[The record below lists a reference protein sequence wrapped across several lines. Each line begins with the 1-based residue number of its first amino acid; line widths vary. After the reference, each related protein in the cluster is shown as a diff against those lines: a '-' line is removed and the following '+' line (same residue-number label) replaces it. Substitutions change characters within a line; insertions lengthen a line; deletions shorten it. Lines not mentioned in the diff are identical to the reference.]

1 MGGYVKANLSKAVT
15 ASGLAVVF
23 GLQAVGCANLSDK
36 SSWHQV
42 HLSKEQVNADI
53 APDLASFLKK
63 LTAAQGKEG
72 WGEDIVFEATGI
84 NKTRFIIQN
93 PEKTVEY
100 ITGSKAAAQTR
111 EAIEFNTNLV
121 KTSKVYTLNF
131 KEVDKHGA
139 LVWPFAGQSTK
150 EGHDVE
156 MVLVFKAGVL
166 DRASLYGQ
174 QHVNGKETDFIWNL
188 VTGGAIAAG
197 FAAIAITGM
206 GLMK

>member
-1 MGGYVKANLSKAVT
+1 MKSGLSKALT
-15 ASGLAVVF
+15 ASGLACIF
-23 GLQAVGCANLSDK
+23 GLQAACANLSP
-36 SSWHQV
+36 SNYFNHV
-42 HLSKEQVNADI
+42 HLSREQMNADI

-63 LTAAQGKEG
+63 LAAAQGKEG
-72 WGEDIVFEATGI
+72 WPEDVVFEATGI
-84 NKTRFIIQN
+84 DRVRFVIQN

-100 ITGSKAAAQTR
+100 ITGSKAAAQTE
-111 EAIEFNTNLV
+111 EAIKFNTNLV

>member
-1 MGGYVKANLSKAVT
+1 M
-15 ASGLAVVF
+15 
-23 GLQAVGCANLSDK
+23 
-36 SSWHQV
+36 
-42 HLSKEQVNADI
+42 NADI

-63 LTAAQGKEG
+63 LAAAQGKEG
-72 WGEDIVFEATGI
+72 WPEDVVFEATGI
-84 NKTRFIIQN
+84 DRVRFVIQN

-100 ITGSKAAAQTR
+100 ITGSKAAAQTE
-111 EAIEFNTNLV
+111 EAIKFNTNLV